1 MAPCHVDPPSPQE
14 RRLASEYFDE
24 TVELFNDLTHRNDV
38 LREAVLEPDSIA
50 IGTSKLLKMAT
61 DDFSPRFKAIEF
73 KGNRASYASPDHKYM
88 AKAVDAYTE
97 FLSLVQILA
106 GEKTLTTKER
116 KRVKRV
122 QRAHRVEDLKRLAKV
137 AIDKW
142 GMGLLKKVTSAS
154 ADKPLQAQLGFDPDS
169 V

>member
-1 MAPCHVDPPSPQE
+1 MSPCHVDPPSPQE

-24 TVELFNDLTHRNDV
+24 TVQLFDDLTHRNDV

-97 FLSLVQILA
+97 FLSLVSILA
-106 GEKTLTTKER
+106 GEKTLTAKER
-116 KRVKRV
+116 KRIEKV
-122 QRAHRVEDLKRLAKV
+122 QREHRVEDLKRLAKV

-142 GMGLLKKVTSAS
+142 DMDLLKTITSAT
-154 ADKPLQAQLGFDPDS
+154 ADKPLEPQLGFDPDS
-169 V
+169 L